1 MWKRA
6 TWNLLV
12 LIGWSLAQCA
22 PAADFDL
29 VGQIVPEAAAS
40 VSLHGATAPFES
52 ATLSDERGRFRFRK
66 VAPGAYTLAVFQPAF
81 GEARQTGGSGSGR
94 GGFRRTGQGHAAIGE
109 SGKFESDDARRR
121 GATVSTRELSI
132 PARAR
137 RENREAQR
145 CLSRRDV
152 ASAVA
157 HLRRAIEIAPRF
169 AAAWNHLG
177 TIAYQGRN
185 YKEAEDNFRHGLAAD
200 PKAFEPL
207 VNLGGVLLNLGRVD
221 EALQYN
227 LHGALRRPNDALV
240 NAQLGMSYR
249 LSGNL
254 DLAAQYLTLARQID
268 PAHFSHPQLL
278 LSEIHLRRNERA
290 AAIEELEDFL
300 KRHPDAP
307 EAPEVKSTIT
317 RLKE

>member
-1 MWKRA
+1 M
-6 TWNLLV
+6 
-12 LIGWSLAQCA
+12 AQCA

-81 GEARQTGGSGSGR
+81 GEARRTVEVGPGVADSAGR
-94 GGFRRTGQGHAAIGE
+94 VKVTLRLE

-137 RENREAQR
+137 REYREAQR

-152 ASAVA
+152 AGAVA

-200 PKAFEPL
+200 PEAFEPL

-240 NAQLGMSYR
+240 NAQLGMSAR
-249 LSGNL
+249 HVVLSI
-254 DLAAQYLTLARQID
+254 RQSESGRAISD
-268 PAHFSHPQLL
+268 PRQANRSSPLL
-278 LSEIHLRRNERA
+278 PSA
-290 AAIEELEDFL
+290 AAFIGNPLTPQRASRGD
-300 KRHPDAP
+300 
-307 EAPEVKSTIT
+307 
-317 RLKE
+317 

>member
-1 MWKRA
+1 MVRI
-6 TWNLLV
+6 LLPIV
-12 LIGWSLAQCA
+12 L
-22 PAADFDL
+22 
-29 VGQIVPEAAAS
+29 AAALTAAAFSAEPLYELSGRVMPERHAS
-40 VSLHGATAPFES
+40 VALHGATRPFS
-52 ATLSDERGRFRFRK
+52 TATLSDESGRFSFK
-66 VAPGAYTLAVFQPAF
+66 KLQAGTYTISVFVPGR
-81 GEARQTGGSGSGR
+81 GEARQTVEVGPGVADSAGR
-94 GGFRRTGQGHAAIGE
+94 VKVTVRLE

-137 RENREAQR
+137 REYREAQR

-152 ASAVA
+152 AGAVA

-200 PKAFEPL
+200 PEAFEPL

-227 LHGALRRPNDALV
+227 LHGALRHPNDALV
-240 NAQLGMSYR
+240 NAQLGMSYF

>member
-1 MWKRA
+1 
-6 TWNLLV
+6 V

-29 VGQIVPEAAAS
+29 IGHIVPEAAAS

-66 VAPGAYTLAVFQPAF
+66 LAPGAYTLAVFQPAR
-81 GEARQTGGSGSGR
+81 GEARQTVEVGPGVADSAGR
-94 GGFRRTGQGHAAIGE
+94 VKVTLRLE
-109 SGKFESDDARRR
+109 SGKFESDDPRRR
-121 GATVSTRELSI
+121 SATVSTLELSI
-132 PARAR
+132 PAQAR
-137 RENREAQR
+137 QEYREAQR

-152 ASAVA
+152 ACAVA
-157 HLRRAIEIAPRF
+157 HLHRAVEIAPRF

-200 PKAFEPL
+200 PQAFEPL

-221 EALQYN
+221 EALQHN
-227 LHGALRRPNDALV
+227 LHAALRRPNDALA
-240 NAQLGMSYR
+240 NAQLGMSYF

-254 DLAAQYLTLARQID
+254 DLAAQYLTLARQTD

-290 AAIEELEDFL
+290 AAIQELEDFL
-300 KRHPDAP
+300 RRHPDAP

>member
-40 VSLHGATAPFES
+40 VSLHGATTPFES

-81 GEARQTGGSGSGR
+81 GEARQTVEVGPGVADSAGR
-94 GGFRRTGQGHAAIGE
+94 VKVTLRLE

-137 RENREAQR
+137 REDREAQR

-200 PKAFEPL
+200 PEAFEPL

-278 LSEIHLRRNERA
+278 LSEIHLRLNERA

>member
-6 TWNLLV
+6 TWNLLA

-22 PAADFDL
+22 PAADFDV

-81 GEARQTGGSGSGR
+81 GEARQTVEVGPGVADSPGR
-94 GGFRRTGQGHAAIGE
+94 VKVTLRLE

-137 RENREAQR
+137 REYREAQR
-145 CLSRRDV
+145 CLSGRDV
-152 ASAVA
+152 AGAVA

-200 PKAFEPL
+200 PEAFEPL

-240 NAQLGMSYR
+240 NAQLGMSYF

-290 AAIEELEDFL
+290 AAIEELEDFF

-307 EAPEVKSTIT
+307 ETPEVKSTIT

>member
-1 MWKRA
+1 MWRCA
-6 TWNLLV
+6 TWNLLA
-12 LIGWSLAQCA
+12 LLGWSLAQCA

-66 VAPGAYTLAVFQPAF
+66 VAPGVYTLAVFQPAF
-81 GEARQTGGSGSGR
+81 GEARQTVEVGPGVADSAGR
-94 GGFRRTGQGHAAIGE
+94 VKVTLRLE

-137 RENREAQR
+137 REYREAQR

-152 ASAVA
+152 AGAVA

-200 PKAFEPL
+200 PEAFEPL

-240 NAQLGMSYR
+240 NAQLGMSYF